1 VNEACPDCQHAARS
15 CWAIYRSACP
25 SCRAR
30 SAARSLAAFNA
41 LHPKGNG
48 QREPLGELADR
59 LLPEVEAQERRRM
72 VVWWWRQDREVFQKQ
87 EPSMDSPTHLHS
99 GGAR

>member
-1 VNEACPDCQHAARS
+1 MTLPDCPDCQRAART
-15 CWAIYRSACP
+15 CWAMYRSACP

-41 LHPKGNG
+41 LDRRGTG
-48 QREPLGELADR
+48 EREPLGEMVAR

-72 VVWWWRQDREVFQKQ
+72 VVWWWRQDREVFQKHDEQ
-87 EPSMDSPTHLHS
+87 PQGVRATP
-99 GGAR
+99 